1 MRRAVRQILTLGL
14 LLASTHLLAQTSAI
28 PAAPAQRNLS
38 EFEGLYEYRDGGTLT
53 AVADGARLVA
63 IIGEAVPASRS
74 RDGPVHESE
83 RRPIPFLRG
92 AGGRVVAFK
101 EGNET
106 FPRRST
112 SVAPAMRWLLEPR
125 PKGPDGR
132 PAVYRYTLR
141 SSWGMAFPWA
151 RRDRDRCRP
160 MRPPDSSTALSTAPI
175 RVRSILIY
183 HKGALRLEVL
193 LRLRP

>member
-28 PAAPAQRNLS
+28 PCTRTRNLS
-38 EFEGLYEYRDGGTLT
+38 EFEGLRVSRRRHADHGRRRCTAGRDHRRGR
-53 AVADGARLVA
+53 A
-63 IIGEAVPASRS
+63 PRS

-83 RRPIPFLRG
+83 GDQIPFLRG

-183 HKGALRLEVL
+183 HKGALRLEML